1 MKLLLI
7 QDQDDKD
14 DEDGQKVE
22 DCLTV
27 TALQGG
33 ATTERRRSQV
43 CGCRCQR

>member
-7 QDQDDKD
+7 QDLDGKD
-14 DEDGQKVE
+14 DDGQKVE

>member
-7 QDQDDKD
+7 QDLDGKD
-14 DEDGQKVE
+14 DDSQKVE